1 MAFIRSFMSVLFP
14 LALLF
19 LLLGFLDLLSGFKFG
34 LVGHFRLAFNA
45 TTLRMGK
52 FQAPFVV
59 LYRKYRWFLPI
70 LVIIFLVSVPLGIF
84 FIIFDILTIVW
95 LLAKRSEMARSLAD
109 KKEAFREIL
118 KGAEDKLPILDMD
131 IDDNGRIVIDA
142 FVDTE
147 EVLLNDT
154 RFIGD
159 DKSMRKAFGKL
170 PTSTKIRITKGQ
182 LVSEEEGVKSYEFT
196 TSQGILSKA
205 TDE

>member
-45 TTLRMGK
+45 TTLRMGR
-52 FQAPFVV
+52 FQAPFVI

-70 LVIIFLVSVPLGIF
+70 LVVIFLVSVPLGIF
-84 FIIFDILTIVW
+84 FIIFDIFTIIW
-95 LLAKRSEMARSLAD
+95 LLAKRSDMARSLAE
-109 KKEAFREIL
+109 KREAFKDIL
-118 KGAEDKLPILDMD
+118 KGAEDKLPILDLD
-131 IDDNGRIVIDA
+131 IDDDGRIVIDA

-147 EVLLNDT
+147 EVMINDT

-159 DKSMRKAFGKL
+159 NVSMRKAFNKL
-170 PTSTKIRITKGQ
+170 PTSTRIRIAKGQ

-196 TSQGILSKA
+196 TSRGVLSKA